1 MITIADGCLK
11 GKVPKCWTLRFRGY
25 VNVSVFRVATVR
37 SGSKVAEVKD
47 NRVLLSMASPE

>member
-1 MITIADGCLK
+1 MITIPAACLN
-11 GKVPKCWTLRFRGY
+11 GEVPKCWTLRFRGY
-25 VNVSVFRVATVR
+25 VNVSVFPAATVR